1 MNTNLL
7 LSVLVVMDVATHRRT
22 HWPADRHRSR
32 TRAPGPAA
40 QAVMRARYAQHA
52 PLLLAYA
59 EGFTGDRST
68 AEDVV
73 HQTFLHAWRH
83 LPQLLADERPARVWL
98 IHQIHDVLTNG
109 AGRSHG
115 DTDNNE
121 RRDPCTLQNDGYRS
135 I

>member
-1 MNTNLL
+1 
-7 LSVLVVMDVATHRRT
+7 
-22 HWPADRHRSR
+22 
-32 TRAPGPAA
+32 
-40 QAVMRARYAQHA
+40 MRARYAQHA

-73 HQTFLHAWRH
+73 HQTFLRAWRQ
-83 LPQLLADERPARVWL
+83 LPLLLADERPTRVWL
-98 IHQIHDVLTNG
+98 IHQIHDVLTTG

-115 DTDNNE
+115 DTGNNE

-135 I
+135 TSRAEPGSAHWPWPSG